1 MTLNTDPNYSQAPS
15 VPELEALGLHHLYGG
30 KVRDIYAVNDD
41 QLLLVAS
48 DRISA
53 YDVIMSEAIPEK
65 GAVLNGISAYWF
77 ENTKDIITNHVVSTD
92 ATDFPF
98 TGASELLHA
107 RSVLVQKT
115 LPIRLEAIVRG
126 YIFGHGYSEYLET
139 GQIHG
144 HQLREGLRLSEK
156 LPNPIFTPTSKAE
169 EGHDESVSVE
179 IARDLVGAKVYD
191 FIKDASIALYE
202 YGVKR
207 ANDVGIILADTKFEF
222 GFIANSD
229 GALSGGKS
237 ESSIDDIIL
246 IDEAMT
252 PDSSR
257 YWESSTYSVGISPA
271 SFDKQFLR
279 DWLEAQPWDKT
290 APAPTLPQ
298 DVIFGT
304 RERYVE
310 AYERI
315 TGDSFSSWVG

>member
-1 MTLNTDPNYSQAPS
+1 M
-15 VPELEALGLHHLYGG
+15 
-30 KVRDIYAVNDD
+30 
-41 QLLLVAS
+41 
-48 DRISA
+48 
-53 YDVIMSEAIPEK
+53 
-65 GAVLNGISAYWF
+65 
-77 ENTKDIITNHVVSTD
+77 
-92 ATDFPF
+92 
-98 TGASELLHA
+98 
-107 RSVLVQKT
+107 
-115 LPIRLEAIVRG
+115 
-126 YIFGHGYSEYLET
+126 ET

-271 SFDKQFLR
+271 SFHL
-279 DWLEAQPWDKT
+279 
-290 APAPTLPQ
+290 
-298 DVIFGT
+298 
-304 RERYVE
+304 
-310 AYERI
+310 
-315 TGDSFSSWVG
+315 